1 MNCDQISKPE
11 FTADQI
17 AECQKCRH
25 VSGKQVWCC
34 LFGCWID
41 GREEKRI
48 IQPSRKV
55 IDPTKVRKGGC
66 CGKAKGL
73 LQTGRNIITGWGNL
87 LLGREKELAD
97 KRTPICNQCDKRKG
111 WFCSLCKCPI
121 IAMVRA
127 PDKHCRMGKF

>member
-1 MNCDQISKPE
+1 MCNQISKPN
-11 FTADQI
+11 FTTEQI
-17 AECQKCRH
+17 AEC
-25 VSGKQVWCC
+25 KQCKHISSKQTWCC
-34 LFGCWID
+34 LFGAWIV
-41 GREEKRI
+41 GRDESRI

-55 IDPTKVRKGGC
+55 IDPTKVGSGSC
-66 CGKAKGL
+66 CGKKKSV

-121 IAMVRA
+121 IVMVRA